1 MMYTHGLQSGVG
13 PGYKNTLLVTVIG
26 HCDWSLGL
34 VTGIGHWE
42 NPLGILISF
51 LALPLPCSI
60 LHSVALLALLGTLIL
75 PLENWLE

>member
-13 PGYKNTLLVTVIG
+13 PGYKNTLLVT
-26 HCDWSLGL
+26 
-34 VTGIGHWE
+34 GIGHWE
-42 NPLGILISF
+42 NPLGILVSF